1 MGCGGDLSNF
11 LGIQMRKQRLEG
23 QQCSSA
29 SIHTTPTQAKRQRV
43 GGGGQWGASIL
54 TDMVAAPDG
63 SSWWLPEIWAQ
74 GLSSQPSL
82 YPRILHIN
90 SSKPINEDFG
100 PFCQGVSPSA
110 FPGTQN
116 KQAEGSS
123 PRPSPLSP
131 QHPPGLPPAQLPSL
145 LPDLEG
151 M

>member
-1 MGCGGDLSNF
+1 MLF
-11 LGIQMRKQRLEG
+11 RQHLP
-23 QQCSSA
+23 
-29 SIHTTPTQAKRQRV
+29 HPTQAKRQRV

-63 SSWWLPEIWAQ
+63 SSRWLPEIWAQ
-74 GLSSQPSL
+74 GLTTQPSL

-90 SSKPINEDFG
+90 SSKAINEDFG

-110 FPGTQN
+110 PPGTQN
-116 KQAEGSS
+116 KQAEASS

-131 QHPPGLPPAQLPSL
+131 EHPPGLPPAQLPSL